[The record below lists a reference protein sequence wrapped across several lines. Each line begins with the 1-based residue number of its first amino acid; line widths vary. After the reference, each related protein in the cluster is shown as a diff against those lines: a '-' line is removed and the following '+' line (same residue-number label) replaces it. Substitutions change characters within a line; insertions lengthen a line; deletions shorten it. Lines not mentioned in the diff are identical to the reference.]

1 MLDIQNQQDN
11 RNINIQRVGV
21 KRVYLPLQILEKTG
35 TYQTVTAEISLCA
48 DLAKDLRGTHMS
60 RFMEILHRW
69 SKEKISSREI
79 KIILQEV
86 LNKLNADRSEISIK
100 FRYFIEKPAPKSQI
114 KGLLDYI
121 CEFKGLYDSNS
132 FCFILGVE
140 VPVTTVCPCS
150 KEISD
155 YGAHNQR
162 AIVRVNIEY
171 LPDEF
176 IWLEDLISDI
186 EKTGSSELF
195 PILKRNDEKYVT
207 ENAYENPKFV
217 EDVVRD
223 IVIILRQDKKLC
235 RFKVECEASES
246 IHNHNAFACHREEVK
261 EKIRKVVV
269 KYATSEHLDQ
279 IKVIADKNRDSLGF
293 IIRSAVVKAIDNKEV
308 FVALYNDNVVGF
320 LIFHLRK
327 DQQATLYDI
336 CISKN
341 FRGRSVGKKLA
352 KRLIVE
358 AKKHNKL
365 YIQLKCPENLPSNEF
380 YKALNFELVGKETGK
395 KRNLNI
401 WKLSI

>member
-1 MLDIQNQQDN
+1 M
-11 RNINIQRVGV
+11 
-21 KRVYLPLQILEKTG
+21 
-35 TYQTVTAEISLCA
+35 
-48 DLAKDLRGTHMS
+48 
-60 RFMEILHRW
+60 
-69 SKEKISSREI
+69 
-79 KIILQEV
+79 
-86 LNKLNADRSEISIK
+86 
-100 FRYFIEKPAPKSQI
+100 
-114 KGLLDYI
+114 
-121 CEFKGLYDSNS
+121 
-132 FCFILGVE
+132 
-140 VPVTTVCPCS
+140 
-150 KEISD
+150 
-155 YGAHNQR
+155 
-162 AIVRVNIEY
+162 
-171 LPDEF
+171 
-176 IWLEDLISDI
+176 
-186 EKTGSSELF
+186 
-195 PILKRNDEKYVT
+195 
-207 ENAYENPKFV
+207 
-217 EDVVRD
+217 
-223 IVIILRQDKKLC
+223 
-235 RFKVECEASES
+235 
-246 IHNHNAFACHREEVK
+246 
-261 EKIRKVVV
+261 V